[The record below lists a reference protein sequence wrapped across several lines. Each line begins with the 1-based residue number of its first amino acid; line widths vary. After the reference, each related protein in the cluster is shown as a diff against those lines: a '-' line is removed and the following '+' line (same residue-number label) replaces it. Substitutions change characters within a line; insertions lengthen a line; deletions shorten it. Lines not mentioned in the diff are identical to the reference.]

1 MPARTIAIEGPDG
14 TGKATQTEKLKE
26 QLIKDGHIVVSISF
40 PRYDTAIGR
49 KIRQAVFDPKK
60 VSKPF
65 EMAKLFYEDR
75 KAALPFILNAVDKNN
90 FVIFDRYKYSSIAH
104 QASKVENSE
113 RRKLI
118 SKIEY
123 MEKDIPGADLVIFL
137 SLPVELSQKL
147 LKKEKKKDLHENDI
161 DYLRRTEKIYEQL
174 AKRKNWTKIE
184 CARSGKLLS
193 IENIHEK
200 IYNEVKKFF
209 GI

>member
-1 MPARTIAIEGPDG
+1 MPARTIAIEGHDG

-26 QLIKDGHIVVSISF
+26 QLIKDGHSVVSISF
-40 PRYDTAIGR
+40 PRYDTTIGR

-75 KAALPFILNAVDKNN
+75 KAALPLILNAVDKNN

-147 LKKEKKKDLHENDI
+147 LKKEKNKDLHESDI

-174 AKRKNWTKIE
+174 AKRKNWIRIE
-184 CARSGKLLS
+184 CARNGKLLS

-200 IYNEVKKFF
+200 IYSAVKKFF